1 MKSYLPKRFDF
12 RARVFMEEPD
22 FGKGVAQLLSLT
34 REKGSLSAAYKS
46 MGMAASKAW
55 KILNRAEADL
65 GVKLVERKSGGKQG
79 GGSHLTPEGED
90 ILNRYENFQKEVA
103 EAVKRSF
110 IKNFGNLGESKNIM
124 RKKELK
130 TVITFETTTQAIGME
145 SACKKH
151 QIAGRLIP
159 VPKEITAGCG
169 MAWMTPLENEESV
182 VQFMSEHEIIPQ
194 GVFQVEI

>member
-1 MKSYLPKRFDF
+1 
-12 RARVFMEEPD
+12 
-22 FGKGVAQLLSLT
+22 
-34 REKGSLSAAYKS
+34 
-46 MGMAASKAW
+46 
-55 KILNRAEADL
+55 
-65 GVKLVERKSGGKQG
+65 
-79 GGSHLTPEGED
+79 
-90 ILNRYENFQKEVA
+90 
-103 EAVKRSF
+103 
-110 IKNFGNLGESKNIM
+110 M

-145 SACKKH
+145 SASKKH

-182 VQFMSEHEIIPQ
+182 VQFMSENEIIPQ

>member
-1 MKSYLPKRFDF
+1 
-12 RARVFMEEPD
+12 
-22 FGKGVAQLLSLT
+22 
-34 REKGSLSAAYKS
+34 
-46 MGMAASKAW
+46 
-55 KILNRAEADL
+55 
-65 GVKLVERKSGGKQG
+65 
-79 GGSHLTPEGED
+79 
-90 ILNRYENFQKEVA
+90 
-103 EAVKRSF
+103 
-110 IKNFGNLGESKNIM
+110 M

-130 TVITFETTTQAIGME
+130 TVITFETT
-145 SACKKH
+145 KH

>member
-1 MKSYLPKRFDF
+1 
-12 RARVFMEEPD
+12 
-22 FGKGVAQLLSLT
+22 
-34 REKGSLSAAYKS
+34 
-46 MGMAASKAW
+46 
-55 KILNRAEADL
+55 
-65 GVKLVERKSGGKQG
+65 
-79 GGSHLTPEGED
+79 
-90 ILNRYENFQKEVA
+90 
-103 EAVKRSF
+103 
-110 IKNFGNLGESKNIM
+110 M

-151 QIAGRLIP
+151 QIAGS
-159 VPKEITAGCG
+159 G

>member
-1 MKSYLPKRFDF
+1 
-12 RARVFMEEPD
+12 
-22 FGKGVAQLLSLT
+22 
-34 REKGSLSAAYKS
+34 
-46 MGMAASKAW
+46 
-55 KILNRAEADL
+55 
-65 GVKLVERKSGGKQG
+65 
-79 GGSHLTPEGED
+79 
-90 ILNRYENFQKEVA
+90 
-103 EAVKRSF
+103 
-110 IKNFGNLGESKNIM
+110 M

-169 MAWMTPLENEESV
+169 MAWMTPLENKESV
-182 VQFMSEHEIIPQ
+182 VQFMSEHEISPQ